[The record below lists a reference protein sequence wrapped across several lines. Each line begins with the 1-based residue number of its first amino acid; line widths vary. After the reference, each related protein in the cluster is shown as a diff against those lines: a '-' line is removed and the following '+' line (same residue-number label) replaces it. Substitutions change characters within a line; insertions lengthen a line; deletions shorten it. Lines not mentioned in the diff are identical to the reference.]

1 MHHFRSFLRTS
12 LATRLLGV
20 ALALVTVWNIGCAS
34 SQPLLASMLGSDGAG
49 MVCDSEGMIV
59 VPSNGKTIGA
69 DYRAQGDSQDL
80 ANAVDASTDSQA
92 TVSATPDD
100 SGSRT
105 HPAICGCQSC
115 AATTTPAATISAPTS
130 SLPEI
135 AALTLVTP
143 PSITRPPLVPPPQA
157 EL

>member
-1 MHHFRSFLRTS
+1 MHHFRSFLRAS
-12 LATRLLGV
+12 LATRVLGV
-20 ALALVTVWNIGCAS
+20 ALALVTVWNLGCAS
-34 SQPLLASMLGSDGAG
+34 SQPLLASMLGANGGG

-59 VPSNGKTIGA
+59 APSNGQAIGA
-69 DYRAQGDSQDL
+69 EERAQGDSEDL
-80 ANAVDASTDSQA
+80 ANAVAASTDSQA
-92 TVSATPDD
+92 IVSASPDD

-105 HPAICGCQSC
+105 PPAICGCQSC
-115 AATTTPAATISAPTS
+115 AATPTPAETISVPTS

-143 PSITRPPLVPPPQA
+143 PSIARPPLVPPPQA